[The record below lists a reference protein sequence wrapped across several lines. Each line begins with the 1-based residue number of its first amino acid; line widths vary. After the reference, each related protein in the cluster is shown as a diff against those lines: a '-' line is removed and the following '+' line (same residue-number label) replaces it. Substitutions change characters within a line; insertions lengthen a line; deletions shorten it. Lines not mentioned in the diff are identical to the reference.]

1 MQPVSTS
8 LPHPEAV
15 KLSREAAKRN
25 MTVSAMLRRI
35 VCNCIREPLP

>member
-25 MTVSAMLRRI
+25 MTRSALLRRLL
-35 VCNCIREPLP
+35 CNFVRQPLP